1 MGNSR
6 GEVNIVGGDSVDQWE
21 NVRMIVYLIRNRYRG
36 SAV

>member
-21 NVRMIVYLIRNRYRG
+21 NVLMMVCLIRNHYLG